1 MGQLK
6 SAFDFGSE
14 ETEKFWYVGID
25 MHQNLEGL
33 LIVQNHYVKN
43 LELLNINV
51 VKDCKIQKTLCHLMD
66 RKNFVQHWE
75 NNWRSEVKVGLI
87 YVLMQSV

>member
-1 MGQLK
+1 MK

-25 MHQNLEGL
+25 MHQNLEGF
-33 LIVQNHYVKN
+33 LIDQNHYVKN

-51 VKDCKIQKTLCHLMD
+51 VKDCKRQKT
-66 RKNFVQHWE
+66 
-75 NNWRSEVKVGLI
+75 
-87 YVLMQSV
+87 

>member
-1 MGQLK
+1 MFGLAVTHVDDILHISTDEFNKDVKGKLK

-25 MHQNLEGL
+25 MHQNLEGF
-33 LIVQNHYVKN
+33 LIDQNHYVKN

-51 VKDCKIQKTLCHLMD
+51 VKDCKIQKT
-66 RKNFVQHWE
+66 
-75 NNWRSEVKVGLI
+75 
-87 YVLMQSV
+87 